1 MQALLWGILNTHV
14 NPLCLRAAFTRLAV
28 LVVQV
33 GAARQAGLV
42 YGSGRCMIRQWL
54 ENRAMCSGKGHIT
67 CSPALSHRL
76 DVVVVVVVVVDV
88 HG

>member
-14 NPLCLRAAFTRLAV
+14 NALCLRAAFTRLAV

-33 GAARQAGLV
+33 GAARQAGLL
-42 YGSGRCMIRQWL
+42 YGSGRCMMRQWL
-54 ENRAMCSGKGHIT
+54 EDRAMCSGKSHAS
-67 CSPALSHRL
+67 CSPALSDRL
-76 DVVVVVVVVVDV
+76 VDVVVDM

>member
-1 MQALLWGILNTHV
+1 MQALLRGILNTHV
-14 NPLCLRAAFTRLAV
+14 NALCLCAAFTRLAV

-33 GAARQAGLV
+33 GAARQAGLL
-42 YGSGRCMIRQWL
+42 YGSGRMIRQRL
-54 ENRAMCSGKGHIT
+54 EDRAMCSGKGHTT

-76 DVVVVVVVVVDV
+76 VVVVVVVVVDD